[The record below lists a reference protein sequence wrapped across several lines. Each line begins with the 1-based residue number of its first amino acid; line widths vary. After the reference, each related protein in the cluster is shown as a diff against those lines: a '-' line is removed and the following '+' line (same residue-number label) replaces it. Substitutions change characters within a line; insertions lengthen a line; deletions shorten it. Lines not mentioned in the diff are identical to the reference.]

1 MSPNSYLVKFEVLET
16 LTADSEISSL
26 YISIPLPNSV
36 SDWDNSISYK
46 KSSLIFQST
55 LLLKVVTH
63 EKKINDEKTEYQ
75 YQQYEIKNHDST
87 GWEYT
92 PNAPIFIE
100 VLDNNE
106 IVVKIDGKAITKT
119 PLVSK
124 TVEATEIEKD
134 YYEKYVKKALDVCTV
149 VGTVAAVLAIPG
161 VIVLAI

>member
-1 MSPNSYLVKFEVLET
+1 M
-16 LTADSEISSL
+16 
-26 YISIPLPNSV
+26 
-36 SDWDNSISYK
+36 
-46 KSSLIFQST
+46 
-55 LLLKVVTH
+55 VTH

-75 YQQYEIKNHDST
+75 YQQYEIKSHDST
-87 GWEYT
+87 GWKYT
-92 PNAPIFIE
+92 PDAPIFIE

-106 IVVKIDGKAITKT
+106 IVVKVDGKPITKT

-161 VIVLAI
+161 VIVLAV

>member
-1 MSPNSYLVKFEVLET
+1 MSQ
-16 LTADSEISSL
+16 
-26 YISIPLPNSV
+26 PNSV
-36 SDWDNSISYK
+36 SDLVQISNK
-46 KSSLIFQST
+46 KSSLLFQST

-63 EKKINDEKTEYQ
+63 ERKINDEKTEYQ
-75 YQQYEIKNHDST
+75 YQQYEIKTHDSA

-106 IVVKIDGKAITKT
+106 IVVKVDGKPITKT

-149 VGTVAAVLAIPG
+149 IGTVAAVLAIPG
-161 VIVLAI
+161 VIVFAI

>member
-1 MSPNSYLVKFEVLET
+1 ML
-16 LTADSEISSL
+16 
-26 YISIPLPNSV
+26 
-36 SDWDNSISYK
+36 
-46 KSSLIFQST
+46 FQST

-106 IVVKIDGKAITKT
+106 IVVKVDGKPITKP

-124 TVEATEIEKD
+124 TVDATEMEKD

-161 VIVLAI
+161 VIVFAI